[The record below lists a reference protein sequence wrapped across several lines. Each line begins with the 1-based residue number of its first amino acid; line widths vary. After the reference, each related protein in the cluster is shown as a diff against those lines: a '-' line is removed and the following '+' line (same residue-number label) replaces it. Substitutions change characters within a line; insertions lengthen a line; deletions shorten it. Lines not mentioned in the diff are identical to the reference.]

1 MFNRLDYTISQLNK
15 NKTVLKQLNW
25 LKKYIVEYPLARYY
39 VTDTVTTSTGGIAFV
54 PRGSV
59 ETPYDIP
66 VHEGDLIFAPH
77 IEGTPIYIVTDVS
90 DPIEYM
96 VSLLGYMQGPQG
108 VQGPIGPQG
117 PQGVQGPQ
125 GPQGE
130 QGGPGPIGPQ
140 GTQGEQGPRG
150 FTGFGSYIS
159 TSTSLSSATTQIS
172 NNDIVFPQGRIL
184 SGNGGDIIIGVNS
197 PNVPLFINNSVS
209 NGIVSVTFYGYMG
222 STLSADSLFEL
233 IEGSDSIVVDLN
245 EEGTA
250 LEVHL
255 DASVTS
261 KLDRALLQPVSAPT
275 EDSVVVVTP
284 QNGQSV
290 VPVSEIAGPLF
301 TFETNFNTWSIDT
314 LASRLVC
321 NETTLPQLR
330 EIGNFLHSNFEKIK
344 IIRLLLKLNFGTA
357 VINEFSV
364 NFNYLRGDD
373 IGTGSNVQGSI
384 LTALSSREQDWFTLF
399 FENGSLY
406 VNSSNDNLLSI
417 IHTYG
422 TGKVLIF

>member
-90 DPIEYM
+90 DPLEYM

-117 PQGVQGPQ
+117 PTGPQ

-130 QGGPGPIGPQ
+130 QGGPGPRGP
-140 GTQGEQGPRG
+140 TGPE
-150 FTGFGSYIS
+150 GSAGRSVYIS
-159 TSTSLSSATTQIS
+159 TSYTVDKNSQLLLYADVVQNRTRPIE
-172 NNDIVFPQGRIL
+172 V
-184 SGNGGDIIIGVNS
+184 GDIIIAVNGQNAPVFLVNS
-197 PNVPLFINNSVS
+197 FQDNFTQIN
-209 NGIVSVTFYGYMG
+209 VTFYGELKAEP
-222 STLSADSLFEL
+222 TELNVDELAEL
-233 IEGSDSIVVDLN
+233 IEGSETVVVDVN

-255 DASVTS
+255 DGSVTS
-261 KLDRALLQPVSAPT
+261 KLDRALLQPVSAPS

-290 VPVSEIAGPLF
+290 VPVSQIGGSGGGLNLSSTNYAGKVKMYVSGSIAGPSSGTDVTLELN
-301 TFETNFNTWSIDT
+301 TIYVVRTTYEDSTITNNMSIVCHSYSTYINPFLIFRSADPAQRILLGYNNGTWSSYRSSDF
-314 LASRLVC
+314 S
-321 NETTLPQLR
+321 
-330 EIGNFLHSNFEKIK
+330 IGSALIM
-344 IIRLLLKLNFGTA
+344 
-357 VINEFSV
+357 EF
-364 NFNYLRGDD
+364 YK
-373 IGTGSNVQGSI
+373 IGTI
-384 LTALSSREQDWFTLF
+384 TL
-399 FENGSLY
+399 
-406 VNSSNDNLLSI
+406 
-417 IHTYG
+417 
-422 TGKVLIF
+422 

>member
-90 DPIEYM
+90 DPVEYT

-117 PQGVQGPQ
+117 PQGEQGP
-125 GPQGE
+125 
-130 QGGPGPIGPQ
+130 
-140 GTQGEQGPRG
+140 QGPRG
-150 FTGFGSYIS
+150 FTGFGMYIS
-159 TSTSLSSATTQIS
+159 TNTSLSSSTTQIS
-172 NNDIVFPQGRIL
+172 ISDVVEPQGRIL
-184 SGNGGDIIIGVNS
+184 SSSGDIIIGVNS
-197 PNVPLFINNSVS
+197 QNVPMFLTTNVS
-209 NGIVSVTFYGYMG
+209 NGIATVTFYGYMG

-255 DASVTS
+255 DASVMA
-261 KLDRALLQPVSAPT
+261 KINRALLLPVSAPSEMSYVVILENNSQQNIPQSTLLEGFSQLFLQKPQNIT
-275 EDSVVVVTP
+275 EAGFIVIDTEGLTNVLTLDMFMSFVTP
-284 QNGQSV
+284 QFYYHSVEIKLTDDTSNTLGYILLNNISLKDATYSALTDIQVNGLSVPFTVGPIVYLSTNSISYSVLGITINQS
-290 VPVSEIAGPLF
+290 
-301 TFETNFNTWSIDT
+301 TNKVKITLIDI
-314 LASRLVC
+314 
-321 NETTLPQLR
+321 Q
-330 EIGNFLHSNFEKIK
+330 GNVTQVEGNA
-344 IIRLLLKLNFGTA
+344 T
-357 VINEFSV
+357 IN
-364 NFNYLRGDD
+364 
-373 IGTGSNVQGSI
+373 
-384 LTALSSREQDWFTLF
+384 
-399 FENGSLY
+399 
-406 VNSSNDNLLSI
+406 NDNLTLL
-417 IHTYG
+417 
-422 TGKVLIF
+422 K